1 MLSRTAL
8 QSAAISTP
16 LRAAVVKAAWFKL
29 FEALASRSVVEAD
42 RGEALVWLNRKGDFS
57 HPASSKSQVP
67 LYEFIVIFSLVRID
81 HFYAWLMSVSFS
93 ILLQSV
99 PIAAFFSLLFRGAC
113 ALF

>member
-16 LRAAVVKAAWFKL
+16 LRAAVVKATKL

-42 RGEALVWLNRKGDFS
+42 RGESLVWLNRKGDFS

-93 ILLQSV
+93 IRCQ
-99 PIAAFFSLLFRGAC
+99 
-113 ALF
+113 

>member
-42 RGEALVWLNRKGDFS
+42 RGEALVWLNT
-57 HPASSKSQVP
+57 
-67 LYEFIVIFSLVRID
+67 
-81 HFYAWLMSVSFS
+81 
-93 ILLQSV
+93 
-99 PIAAFFSLLFRGAC
+99 
-113 ALF
+113 